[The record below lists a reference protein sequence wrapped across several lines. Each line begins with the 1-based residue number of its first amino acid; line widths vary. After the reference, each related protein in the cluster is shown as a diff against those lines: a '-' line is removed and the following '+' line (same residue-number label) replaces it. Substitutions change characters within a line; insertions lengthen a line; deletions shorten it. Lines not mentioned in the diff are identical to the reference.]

1 MSMYDHDYCKP
12 YVARPIVYPTRK
24 CEYHEYSK
32 TIIPHIHPQH
42 VSKVKHHKYEHV
54 HYYPTTYSKYEPES
68 HYHSHHGKPCK
79 RKHKEDRY

>member
-42 VSKVKHHKYEHV
+42 ISKVKHHKYEHV
-54 HYYPTTYSKYEPES
+54 HYYP
-68 HYHSHHGKPCK
+68 
-79 RKHKEDRY
+79 